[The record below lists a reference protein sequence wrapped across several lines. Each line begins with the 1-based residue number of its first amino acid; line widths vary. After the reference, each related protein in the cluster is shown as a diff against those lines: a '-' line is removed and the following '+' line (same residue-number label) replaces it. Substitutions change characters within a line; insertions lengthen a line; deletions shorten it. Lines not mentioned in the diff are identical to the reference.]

1 MGDCPYCGA
10 SFEVGEFDELE
21 DNGDYV
27 TGIAYVV
34 CPECGATLH
43 VTANFHWDGCLE
55 ID

>member
-10 SFEVGEFDELE
+10 SFEVGGFDELE
-21 DNGDYV
+21 DNGDCV
-27 TGIAYVV
+27 TGTACVV

-43 VTANFHWDGCLE
+43 VTANFYWDGCLE